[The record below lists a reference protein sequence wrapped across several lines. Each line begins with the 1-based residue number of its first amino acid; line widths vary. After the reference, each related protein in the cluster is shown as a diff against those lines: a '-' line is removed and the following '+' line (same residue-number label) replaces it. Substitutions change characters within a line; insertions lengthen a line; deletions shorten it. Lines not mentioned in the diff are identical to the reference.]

1 MSRTAPRGRTMTE
14 LTQLQRARH
23 LVQNLEPRDEGGD
36 FYIYLYLGEA
46 TYDATQYE
54 VIDGKVFS
62 SKRIWHLDESKP
74 EHVAYVGK
82 GNNGRINATQHHSV
96 YPSSPDL
103 RLKLCEGLS
112 EADAV
117 DVERL
122 LIAELGCLLDADR
135 SDGCLANIRHHDR
148 GPNCCPH
155 LEAAAHQQR
164 KIARKAS
171 VARAVDVLAMNA
183 DKTVV
188 ARGSA
193 RGLARQFGF
202 NVSNISECCQN
213 KRPGVW
219 SKSRKQAIYFC
230 YANQYEKYTIKPM
243 TSKSPNTHRILIA
256 QKIDGSDICCGTAS
270 EISRY
275 APEIKHSANLHR
287 VARGGRLHAYGWT
300 ARYADELDDALDAIT
315 LPMGCLY

>member
-1 MSRTAPRGRTMTE
+1 MSE

-54 VIDGKVFS
+54 VIDGQLLA

-74 EHVAYVGK
+74 DCVAYVGK
-82 GNNGRINATQHHSV
+82 GNNGRMNSTHHHSV

-122 LIAELGCLLDADR
+122 LIAELGCLLDANR

-148 GPNCCPH
+148 GPNCCPQ
-155 LEAAAHQQR
+155 LEAVVYRSRQFAL
-164 KIARKAS
+164 KAS
-171 VARAVDVLAMNA
+171 AAAAIAAAVDVIAMTI

-188 ARGSA
+188 ARGSTTE
-193 RGLARQFGF
+193 LARQFGF
-202 NVSNISECCQN
+202 HVPNISECCQN
-213 KRPGVW
+213 RKSGIW

-230 YANQYEKYTIKPM
+230 YANQYEEYTIKPM
-243 TSKSPNTHRILIA
+243 TSQSPNTHRILIA

-270 EISRY
+270 EICRY
-275 APEIKHSANLHR
+275 ASEIKQATSLHT
-287 VARGGRLHAYGWT
+287 VARGERRQTYGWT